1 MDTTVIGIDFSTDP
15 RKTGLAVA
23 TVSTDRGRP
32 TAILREACTASA
44 TQRPRLRIVSEW
56 IRASSDT
63 PVLIAIDAPLGWP
76 GAMRNQ
82 AFSSHVAGD
91 PIDVCASYLFSRET
105 DRRIKA
111 RTSKNPFEVGANL
124 IARTAHGALKFLH
137 DLSTE
142 LNGPDAKSLPLT
154 WSSADIHR
162 PSVIEVYPAA
172 TLEAHGI
179 SPGSYK
185 KSGMEGRSYREEIV
199 RALHSHGVE
208 GEVEVLARND
218 HLVDAAVCVLAGQD
232 FLTNRA
238 VGPEPGKTMAQAQ
251 REGWIWAASFTVTE
265 CDSDSAH
272 LEGRQLKFTL
282 VE

>member
-1 MDTTVIGIDFSTDP
+1 MDRTVIGIDFSTNP

-23 TVSTDRGRP
+23 TVSTEGERP
-32 TAILREACTASA
+32 TAMIREACTASA
-44 TQRPRLRIVSEW
+44 TDRPRLRIVSEW

-76 GAMRNQ
+76 DAMRNQ
-82 AFSSHVAGD
+82 AFSSHVAGHL
-91 PIDVCASYLFSRET
+91 IDVCASSLFSRET
-105 DRRIKA
+105 DRRIKV

-124 IARTAHGALKFLH
+124 IARTAHGALTFLH

-142 LNGPDAKSLPLT
+142 LNGPDAKSPLLT

-185 KSGMEGRSYREEIV
+185 KSGIEGRSCREEIV
-199 RALHSHGVE
+199 RALRSHGVE
-208 GEVEVLARND
+208 GDVEVLARND

-232 FLTNRA
+232 FLTDRA
-238 VGPEPGKTMAQAQ
+238 FGPEPGKTMAQAQ
-251 REGWIWAASFTVTE
+251 REGWIWAA
-265 CDSDSAH
+265 
-272 LEGRQLKFTL
+272 
-282 VE
+282 